1 MDYDEL
7 NVQTVKDKFPIPVVN
22 ELLDELNAAQ
32 HFTKLDLR
40 PEYQQIQMAT
50 KDVNKTTFRVH
61 HGDLEFMVIPFGLT
75 NAPSTF
81 QNMMNENFHPYL
93 GKFVLVFSEDI
104 LIFSKTGVEHIHN
117 VQLVFELPRTNMLFL
132 KKSKFYFG
140 VSQVDYLGHIVHG
153 AGGEMDVAKI

>member
-22 ELLDELNAAQ
+22 ELLDGLNAAQ

-50 KDVNKTTFRVH
+50 KDVNKTTFRAH
-61 HGDLEFMVIPFGLT
+61 LEFMVIPFGLT

-81 QNMMNENFHPYL
+81 KNMMNENFHPYL
-93 GKFVLVFSEDI
+93 GKFVLVFSDDI
-104 LIFSKTGVEHIHN
+104 LIFSKTWVEHIHN
-117 VQLVFELPRTNMLFL
+117 VQLVFELLRTNM
-132 KKSKFYFG
+132 
-140 VSQVDYLGHIVHG
+140 
-153 AGGEMDVAKI
+153 EAKWM